1 MNSKVDLT
9 DTVAANSQQLNADD
23 LVTGPITVQI
33 TGVSKSTIADQPIAI
48 EITGGWK
55 PFLPCKTVRRI
66 LVAAWGADG
75 TAYVGRSLTLFRDP
89 HVTWGGE
96 KVGGIRISAMS
107 HIKTPLELCLSESR
121 KKKAKYVI
129 QPLKDIVSE
138 WTVKLNGCTTLDQLL
153 ALGAQLSK
161 TQLSD
166 DERKTLLNIYNAKGR
181 DLKKSPK
188 PDATDL
194 NAANETYSS
203 LHQRIMAGP
212 SRTDGAQILA
222 DITAAKNDGAITA
235 AEESKLTD
243 KLNREM
249 E

>member
-1 MNSKVDLT
+1 MSDDVDLT
-9 DTVAANSQQLNADD
+9 DTIIARADQLNADD
-23 LVTGPITVQI
+23 LISGPITVQI
-33 TGVSKSTIADQPIAI
+33 TSVSKVSKDQPIVI
-48 EITGGWK
+48 GISGGRQPYK
-55 PFLPCKTVRRI
+55 PCKTMRRI
-66 LVAAWGADG
+66 LVDVWGTKG
-75 TAYVGRSLTLFRDP
+75 QEYVGKYLTLYRNPDVLF
-89 HVTWGGE
+89 GGE
-96 KVGGIRISAMS
+96 KVGGIEISHMS
-107 HIKTPLELCLSESR
+107 GLTRPRELTLAVTR
-121 KKKAKYVI
+121 GKKKKYVV

-138 WTVKLNGCTTLDQLL
+138 WTGKLNACTTLDQLL

-203 LHQRIMAGP
+203 LHQRIVAGP
-212 SRTDGAQILA
+212 SRTDGAQILE
-222 DITAAKNDGAITA
+222 DITAAKNDGAITGS
-235 AEESKLTD
+235 ESDELTALLA
-243 KLNREM
+243 KEM